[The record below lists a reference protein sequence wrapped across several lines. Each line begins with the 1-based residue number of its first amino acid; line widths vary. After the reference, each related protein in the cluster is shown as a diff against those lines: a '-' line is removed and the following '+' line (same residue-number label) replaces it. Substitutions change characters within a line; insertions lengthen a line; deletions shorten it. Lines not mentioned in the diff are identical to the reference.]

1 MESANFFCK
10 VYIIQSAFWKKCTAA
25 CIVGAAAAD
34 VLYILFLLGTL
45 AIKNTDLFDEY
56 HASTNVCS

>member
-1 MESANFFCK
+1 VQISSVKYTSYSLLF
-10 VYIIQSAFWKKCTAA
+10 SKKCTAA
-25 CIVGAAAAD
+25 CIVGAAAD

-56 HASTNVCS
+56 HASRNVCS